1 MHSHLTEGVFAFD
14 ALQHTVVGSGMGR
27 RVALQTPQPLKS
39 RRTHG
44 LDGLRRLA
52 ERLSCGDDPPW
63 TCFLVWAAEDPREI
77 PGILELGHKARQ
89 QRKFSRR
96 AILSRFFRTVYAE
109 IVATARKPCAAGVA
123 HITSHG
129 SDTDTESGASRAIHD
144 IEGHGSFLVALDE
157 AVCTTQLR
165 LANISRRGNLDALFG
180 PKPSTDCLAVIKRS
194 ILHFHGVPTDAAAT
208 LVLGFAI
215 LECCWPSDGNVAAG
229 INATAISIVNTAVY
243 K

>member
-1 MHSHLTEGVFAFD
+1 MT
-14 ALQHTVVGSGMGR
+14 
-27 RVALQTPQPLKS
+27 
-39 RRTHG
+39 
-44 LDGLRRLA
+44 
-52 ERLSCGDDPPW
+52 
-63 TCFLVWAAEDPREI
+63 FLPIQNPRAI
-77 PGILELGHKARQ
+77 GFKQLVHARHHKARQ

-208 LVLGFAI
+208 WHAR
-215 LECCWPSDGNVAAG
+215 SAAELLSASTG
-229 INATAISIVNTAVY
+229 CT
-243 K
+243 